1 MPNLPGSASGPPKTI
16 ELVGKAACL
25 KYCRSYFEEDIS
37 TSVEILKLAN
47 IEIRNFLG
55 ISAETL
61 NTWTGLTILPNFDDN
76 YKDKFQTILEHLNA
90 VNGCGD
96 SQFTLDDFAESTSKY
111 IFSRKLGFDWHLTQ
125 LIIDTELTCKRRPEH
140 DVFMHHSI
148 AEQVFDRYRG
158 VYDIYYQ
165 DCEADKVERI
175 LKSRLRIKNLVK
187 IQNMVYA
194 VTAKLHMRREG
205 GDYFPYDGYVFR
217 RGSSIYLMF
226 EENSVDANLNTR
238 DMVNIIVYDEDP
250 SRKPLHGIMSTV
262 SIHKVIYSSPAV
274 LDRVADKVESA
285 KRDDL
290 KNMMRN
296 EFEAF
301 GNEQRSQI
309 EKKYPALYQQHLIK
323 M

>member
-1 MPNLPGSASGPPKTI
+1 MANLSGTASGPPKTI

-37 TSVEILKLAN
+37 ASVEILKLAN
-47 IEIRNFLG
+47 TEIRKFLG
-55 ISAETL
+55 VSAETL
-61 NTWTGLTILPNFDDN
+61 NTWIGLTTMPNFDDN

-96 SQFTLDDFAESTSKY
+96 SRFTLDDFAESTSKY
-111 IFSRKLGFDWHLTQ
+111 VFSRKLNFDWNLTQ
-125 LIIDTELTCKRRPEH
+125 SIIDTELTCKRRPEH

-148 AEQVFDRYRG
+148 AKQVFDRYRG

-165 DCEADKVERI
+165 DCEAVNVERI
-175 LKSRLRIKNLVK
+175 LKSRLRIKNMVK
-187 IQNMVYA
+187 VQNMVYA

-262 SIHKVIYSSPAV
+262 SLDKVIYSSPAV
-274 LDRVADKVESA
+274 LDRVTDNAESA
-285 KRDDL
+285 KREDL
-290 KNMMRN
+290 KRMMRY

-301 GNEQRSQI
+301 DKAQRPQI
-309 EKKYPALYQQHLIK
+309 EKKYPALYQQRLIK